1 MNGPETLPFG
11 EGTQTARPGGTP
23 LVGRHD
29 ALREFT
35 QTVDALSPGHP
46 GSSSGYPPRTGSSGF
61 RFLAVVGEPGAG
73 KTRLLAE
80 LAHLTT
86 GRGLTTLWGRAA
98 EFEQIMPFSALVDAL
113 DDHLEARRDELSGR
127 LAPGQAR
134 GLASVFPALAAKL
147 PPEAEDAEAPES
159 DDQSG
164 MVRYRLYRA
173 LRQLVDELAAP
184 SGLALILDDLH
195 WADDSSAEFLD
206 HLVRHPPRGKVLVAI
221 AYRPAQVTP
230 RLAALALSAGARG
243 RQVTVG
249 PLDQAEVEEF
259 LGPRVNRTR
268 SRALYEAS
276 GGNPFY
282 LEALARM
289 SQREVGDLPPTV
301 RAALRVELGDL
312 SPGSLLIAQAAAVTA
327 DEFVPALAAV
337 TAQVPEATAL
347 EGLNELVAR
356 DIVRPAA
363 AGRFR
368 FRHPLVR
375 RTAYESAAAGWQL
388 AAHARLAAH
397 LAELGAPATV
407 QAHHV
412 ERSGSFGDQRAVATL
427 VEAART
433 VATHA
438 PVTAAHWLRKAL
450 DLTPEEPATLEDR
463 LELLMEL
470 SRTQGVSGRLAE
482 GRDTARELL
491 RLLPVDD
498 HARRA
503 RAARICALMERQ
515 LDRPAEA
522 RALLLDELRRMP
534 DPRAAAAIPL
544 RMRLVAESMM
554 RVDFR
559 AAQAVLDLMPDSGD
573 DWEPDLAMAV
583 AALRPMPAYAAGRMV
598 EALRAADAADRLVS
612 TALDDHLAEWLDAV
626 AWLCW
631 AETNLGRYSVALRH
645 FERAVAVARS
655 TGQTYI
661 LTNLLAGKA
670 RTLTVLGRLPEAL
683 ATVEE
688 SVEGA
693 RLLESGQQLVFALTQ
708 FCVSSALTGEH
719 EAALRA
725 VEEAIRAG
733 VGGGEVWSDMA
744 RHARGVAL
752 VMAGRMGEGIEAI
765 LDACGRFDDPRLDRG
780 TLVASCELLALAEA
794 SHGRASEA
802 VRWAEVAAGI
812 TDPALPVFSG
822 FIPLARAHAL
832 RASDPAQAAALAQ
845 EAARLLTAG
854 ERRIDAGRALL
865 AAGQAYGDAG
875 RRPVAI
881 ECLRDAAEIFQTAGA
896 RALAAQALREQR
908 RLGVRVSSTAAAGQ
922 GGGAHGLSPRE
933 LEIAG
938 LVAEGLTNQQIAE
951 QLFLSARTVET
962 HLTRVFAKLGV
973 TSRVGVATKLNRK

>member
-1 MNGPETLPFG
+1 MNGPETLPSG
-11 EGTQTARPGGTP
+11 EGTETARPGGTP
-23 LVGRHD
+23 LVGRRD
-29 ALREFT
+29 AMREFGR
-35 QTVDALSPGHP
+35 TVDATS
-46 GSSSGYPPRTGSSGF
+46 TGF
-61 RFLAVVGEPGAG
+61 QFLAVVGEPGAG
-73 KTRLLAE
+73 KSRLLTE
-80 LAHLTT
+80 LAGLTAA
-86 GRGLTTLWGRAA
+86 RSLTTLWGRAA
-98 EFEQIMPFSALVDAL
+98 EFEQMMPFSALIDAL
-113 DDHLEARRDELSGR
+113 DDHLESRRDDLAGR
-127 LAPGQAR
+127 LSTAQAHR
-134 GLASVFPALAAKL
+134 LATVFPALAAKMYQ
-147 PPEAEDAEAPES
+147 AEDAAPPEGE
-159 DDQSG
+159 DQSG

-173 LRQLVDELAAP
+173 LRQLIDELAGPA
-184 SGLALILDDLH
+184 GLALILDDVH

-206 HLVRHPPRGKVLVAI
+206 HLVRHPPRGKVLVAV

-249 PLDQAEVEEF
+249 PLNQAEVEEF

-268 SRALYEAS
+268 IRALYEAS

-289 SQREVGDLPPTV
+289 GQLEVGDLPLTV
-301 RAALRVELGDL
+301 RAALRAELSDL
-312 SPGSLLIAQAAAVTA
+312 SGDSLLIAQAAAVTA
-327 DEFVPALAAV
+327 DEFVPALAAIA
-337 TAQVPEATAL
+337 AQVPDAVAL
-347 EGLNELVAR
+347 DGLNELVAR

-375 RTAYESAAAGWQL
+375 RAAYESAAAGWQL
-388 AAHARLAAH
+388 AAHARLASH

-412 ERSGSFGDQRAVATL
+412 ERSGSFGDQRAIATL
-427 VEAART
+427 VEAARA
-433 VATHA
+433 VAPHA
-438 PVTAAHWLRKAL
+438 PVTASHWLRKAL
-450 DLTPEEPATLEDR
+450 DLTPEEPGTLEDR

-470 SRTQGVSGRLAE
+470 SRAQGVSGRLAE

-491 RLLPVDD
+491 RLLPADD

-583 AALRPMPAYAAGRMV
+583 AALRPMPAFAAGRMA

-612 TALDDHLAEWLDAV
+612 TALDEHLAEWLDAV

-645 FERAVAVARS
+645 FERAIAVARS

-661 LTNLLAGKA
+661 LTNLLAGRA
-670 RTLTVLGRLPEAL
+670 RTLTVLGRLPDAR
-683 ATVEE
+683 ATAME

-693 RLLESGQQLVFALTQ
+693 RLLKSGQQLVFALTQ
-708 FCVSSALTGEH
+708 SCLSSAWAGDH
-719 EAALRA
+719 DAALAA
-725 VEEAIRAG
+725 VDESLRSG
-733 VGGGEVWSDMA
+733 VGLGEVWVDMA

-752 VMAGRMGEGIEAI
+752 VAAGRLDEGVDAI
-765 LDACGRFDDPRLDRG
+765 VEACGRFDDPRLDRG
-780 TLVASCELLALAEA
+780 TLMASCELLALAEA
-794 SHGRASEA
+794 SRGRVEEA
-802 VRWAEVAAGI
+802 ARWAETATHI
-812 TDPALPVFSG
+812 TAPALPVFSG
-822 FIPLARAHAL
+822 FLPLARAHAV
-832 RASDPAQAAALAQ
+832 RPSDPARAAELAR

-854 ERRIDAGRALL
+854 ERRIDAGRALMT
-865 AAGQAYGDAG
+865 AGQAYGEAG
-875 RRPVAI
+875 ERRRAL
-881 ECLRDAAEIFQTAGA
+881 EYLRDAADIFQDCGA
-896 RALAAQALREQR
+896 KALSAQAAREQR
-908 RLGVRVSSTAAAGQ
+908 RLGVRVSSAAPAGQ
-922 GGGAHGLSPRE
+922 GGAQGLSPRE
-933 LEIAG
+933 SEIAR

-951 QLFLSARTVET
+951 QLFLSVRTVET
-962 HLTRVFAKLGV
+962 HLSRVFAKLGV
-973 TSRVGVATKLNRK
+973 TSRVGVATKLNRA